1 MDNDINCE
9 RKPVLFEDVIN
20 RLNRL
25 VDRQMELTE
34 RAYQKSTRIANT
46 ARPFDGK
53 DSEKRQESVIGILQ
67 MIMDKLDRNGD
78 VLEAVVNDL
87 ENSIM

>member
-1 MDNDINCE
+1 MHGELE

-20 RLNRL
+20 RLDRL
-25 VDRQMELTE
+25 VGRQIELTE

-53 DSEKRQESVIGILQ
+53 DSEKRQDSVIGILQ
-67 MIMDKLDRNGD
+67 SLMDRLDRSGE

>member
-1 MDNDINCE
+1 MHGELE

-20 RLNRL
+20 RLDRL
-25 VDRQMELTE
+25 VGRQMELTE

-46 ARPFDGK
+46 SRPFEGK
-53 DSEKRQESVIGILQ
+53 DSEKRQDSVIGILQ
-67 MIMDKLDRNGD
+67 SLMDKLDRSGE

>member
-1 MDNDINCE
+1 MNGELE

-20 RLNRL
+20 RLDRL
-25 VDRQMELTE
+25 VGRQMELTE
-34 RAYQKSTRIANT
+34 RAYQKSTRIAST
-46 ARPFDGK
+46 ARHFEGK
-53 DSEKRQESVIGILQ
+53 DSEKREDSIIGILQ
-67 MIMDKLDRNGD
+67 SLMDKLDRSGE

>member
-1 MDNDINCE
+1 MNGELE

-20 RLNRL
+20 RLDRL
-25 VDRQMELTE
+25 VGRQMELTE
-34 RAYQKSTRIANT
+34 RAYQKSTRIAST
-46 ARPFDGK
+46 ARPFEGK
-53 DSEKRQESVIGILQ
+53 DSEKREDSIIGILQ
-67 MIMDKLDRNGD
+67 SLMDKLDRSGE